1 MTVSKIPILK
11 KAATG
16 VAGLD
21 YILSGGFPRGHTYLV
36 EGQAG
41 TGKTTLGLQFLLEG
55 IPHSEIV
62 LYVTLS
68 ETKQELEQIA
78 ASHGW
83 SLKGVHIYEL
93 TAARVA
99 EQLNY
104 EQTVFHTADVELH
117 EVTDEILR
125 TINKLRPDRV
135 VFDSITEIRLMAENP
150 LRYRRQVFSIRQ
162 ALADINCTSLFMNV
176 LPSDHSDEAFQS
188 LVHGVLKFERTTPDY
203 GGMRRRLQITKMR
216 GMPYRDGYH
225 DFRILTGG
233 LHVYPRVEV
242 SDPAVQENWLTI
254 SSGNQELDTLLGG
267 GLEIG
272 TSCLFVGQ
280 SGTGKSTLTT
290 VYAHAAAQRGEHSS
304 IFLFDE
310 HLNTFHKRAEG
321 QGIDLAPHVAAGRI
335 NIRQIN
341 IGELSPGQFA
351 TLVRNAV
358 EQENAR
364 LIAIDS
370 LTGYLNAMPQ
380 EQLLLTQMHEL
391 LTYLSQCN
399 VLALLTVTQH
409 GIVGG
414 PPIDPIDMS
423 YLSDTVLMLRH
434 FEAEGTVRQAISVIK
449 KRHGVHEKTIREI
462 RITPSGIQLS
472 EPLHNFSGVLTG
484 NPVYGGA
491 REHLLPGN
499 GK

>member
-1 MTVSKIPILK
+1 MNVSKIPVLE
-11 KAATG
+11 KATTG

-21 YILSGGFPRGHTYLV
+21 HILNGGLPRGHTYLV
-36 EGQAG
+36 EGQPG
-41 TGKTTLGLQFLLEG
+41 TGKTTLGLQFLREG
-55 IPHSEIV
+55 IPNGETV

-68 ETKQELEQIA
+68 ETKQELEEIA

-83 SLKGVHIYEL
+83 SLEGIHIYEL

-125 TINKLRPDRV
+125 TINQLQPDRV

-162 ALADINCTSLFMNV
+162 ALSDITCTSLFMNV
-176 LPSDHSDEAFQS
+176 LPSDNSDEAFQS

-203 GGMRRRLQITKMR
+203 GGMRRRMQITKMR
-216 GMPYRDGYH
+216 GMPYREGYH
-225 DFRILTGG
+225 DFRIHTGG
-233 LHVYPRVEV
+233 LRVYPRIEV
-242 SDPAVQENWLTI
+242 KDPSLQHDWHVI
-254 SSGNQELDTLLGG
+254 SSGNVELDTLLGG

-280 SGTGKSTLTT
+280 SGTGKSTLAT
-290 VYAHAAAQRGEHSS
+290 VYAYAAAQRNEPVS

-310 HLNTFHKRAEG
+310 HLNTFYKRAEG
-321 QGIDLAPHVAAGRI
+321 QGMDLAPLVADGRLH
-335 NIRQIN
+335 IRQIN
-341 IGELSPGQFA
+341 IGELSPGEFA
-351 TLVRNAV
+351 TLVRDAV
-358 EQENAR
+358 EQDHAR

-380 EQLLLTQMHEL
+380 EKLLVTQMHEL

-399 VLALLTVTQH
+399 VLAFLTITQH
-409 GIVGG
+409 GIIGG

-423 YLSDTVLMLRH
+423 YLSDTVLLMRH
-434 FEAEGTVRQAISVIK
+434 FEAEGSVRQAISVVK
-449 KRHGVHEKTIREI
+449 KRHGLHEKTIREM
-462 RITPSGIQLS
+462 RITSSGIHFSQ
-472 EPLHNFSGVLTG
+472 PLQNFSGVLTG
-484 NPVYGGA
+484 NPVYEGAHESLLGGI
-491 REHLLPGN
+491 R
-499 GK
+499 K